1 MHSIQMPLH
10 DRVTSKIRHDAYAL
24 TANTESSWVF
34 NIVLEAQTTIDRFIY
49 INKTLLHEMNKEETQ
64 LEVLGINRRS

>member
-34 NIVLEAQTTIDRFIY
+34 NIVLEAQTTTDRFIY
-49 INKTLLHEMNKEETQ
+49 IKQ
-64 LEVLGINRRS
+64 Y